1 MAEDRDSIL
10 VGRVLT
16 GDSEAYRG
24 IVDRHKA
31 RIYYLGLKFFHGPE
45 DAEDF
50 AQDVFLKA
58 YDKLSTFRGGS
69 PFSAWLY
76 RLAFNLAVNRYHV
89 VKKRLTTVQL
99 DEVSDEQAQP
109 ERELIR
115 KEERETVVRLM
126 RELPDVYNVVL
137 KMHYYDDLTY
147 KEISR
152 AMGIPV
158 NTVKSHVH
166 RAKKMLA
173 ERWSR
178 HG

>member
-1 MAEDRDSIL
+1 MAEDKDRVL

-16 GDSEAYRG
+16 GDREAYRD
-24 IVDRHKA
+24 IVERHKA
-31 RIYYLGLKFFHGPE
+31 RIYYLGLKFFHSPE

-89 VKKRLTTVQL
+89 VKKRLTTVKL
-99 DEVSDEQAQP
+99 DEVTDVRAEP
-109 ERELIR
+109 ERDLIR
-115 KEERETVVRLM
+115 KEEKETVVKLL
-126 RELPDVYNVVL
+126 RELPDVYNIVL
-137 KMHYYDDLTY
+137 KMHYYDGLTY
-147 KEISR
+147 KDISR
-152 AMGIPV
+152 SMGIPL

-166 RAKKMLA
+166 RAKKILA
-173 ERWSR
+173 DKWSR